1 MSASTDDVAHAPDDQ
16 VDRLAAT
23 LDRAQR
29 ELRTAEASADTRALL
44 ELAKGVLVERLHCGP
59 AQAARQLRELATR
72 SGRSELEFAADIV
85 NNAARDRIAEATLEF
100 PAIEPEP
107 VVLRLRTAESGILA
121 ASDAQAVAESLLTHA
136 LAPLG
141 AMGVAIWAA
150 GSDSSLTL
158 AGFAGFTAA
167 EAQRWRY
174 VPPGVATT
182 ARRALTDRHTIW
194 FDTITGGDPV
204 SIGYRETPG
213 GGRVAV
219 PATAG
224 GRILGVLEI
233 CWPHPLPP
241 QPTPI
246 QRQVEALAE
255 LCAHTLESRPV
266 ELPGMDIRSRPEIT
280 ELVALAE
287 SMLDSAMVL
296 RPQLDERGQLVDFRI
311 QHTNSAFV
319 DPAGRARSAVTG
331 ALLLEAF
338 PLSAAPNGIFA
349 KVAQVHATGEPL
361 RADQSAMTVLV
372 DEVPVTMTV
381 GMSISRHN
389 DCVLLVLR
397 MQDEAARLAGLLRHA
412 QRLGRIGGFE
422 ENTLTGEITWSSQL
436 YMLYGLAQ
444 GAAPIPLQQLASY
457 AHPDDADAIG
467 RLLRT
472 LLHHRRPAS
481 TVFRLRQADGI
492 LRHTRVIAEPVLDA
506 DNRLLV
512 IRGAYQDVSAQHWT
526 EVALAA
532 TRDQLAQT
540 ELEAAEGNRLALRL
554 QRAIMPTAQGVID
567 APGLRVAVRYRPA
580 ESDHL
585 VGGDWYDAVE
595 LPSKQILL
603 SVGDIAGHGIDAA
616 TGMVALRNALR
627 GLATT
632 EAGPAQ
638 LLAWL
643 NLVAHN
649 LSEKVVA
656 TALCGIYDPKT
667 QILRWARA
675 GHLPPVLIRDQHASA
690 LPMISGILLGAVGE
704 AVYAEGELHL
714 QPGDTLLMY
723 TDGLI
728 ERKDRALDDSVNDLL
743 ATAVEQ
749 PQTLEQR
756 LDHLLTHS
764 NADTDDDTCIV
775 GIQLR

>member
-1 MSASTDDVAHAPDDQ
+1 MSASTADDDVQAQEDQ
-16 VDRLAAT
+16 QLGRLAAT

-29 ELRTAEASADTRALL
+29 ELRTSAAQADTRALL

-59 AQAARQLRELATR
+59 AQAMRQLRELAAR

-100 PAIEPEP
+100 PLAEDAEP
-107 VVLRLRTAESGILA
+107 VALRLRTAESGILA
-121 ASDAQAVAESLLTHA
+121 ASDSQAVAESLLTHA

-141 AMGVAIWAA
+141 AVGVAIWAA
-150 GSDSSLTL
+150 GSDSSLSL

-174 VPPGVATT
+174 VPPGVGTT

-194 FDTITGGDPV
+194 FDTLTGGDPV

-266 ELPGMDIRSRPEIT
+266 ELPGLDTRSRPDIA

-311 QHTNSAFV
+311 QHTNTAFV
-319 DPAGRARSAVTG
+319 DPAGRSRSAVTG

-338 PLSAAPNGIFA
+338 PLAAAPNGIFS
-349 KVAQVHATGEPL
+349 KVSQVHATGEPF
-361 RADQSAMTVLV
+361 RAEQSVWTVLV

-389 DCVLLVLR
+389 DSVLLVLR
-397 MQDEAARLAGLLRHA
+397 MQDEAARMVGLLRHA

-422 ENTLTGEITWSSQL
+422 ENALTGEITWSSQL
-436 YMLYGLAQ
+436 YTLYGLAQ
-444 GAAPIPLQQLASY
+444 GATPIPLQQLAGY

-467 RLLRT
+467 RFLRA
-472 LLHHRRPAS
+472 LLHHRKPAS
-481 TVFRLRQADGI
+481 TVFRLRQARRHPAAQPGDRRTGARRGQPAARDPRRLPGCVRPALDRGRAGRDPRPTRPDRTGSGRGQPAGAAVAARDHAHRPGRHRRARPAHRRALPARRERPPGRRRLVRRGRTAVQADPA
-492 LRHTRVIAEPVLDA
+492 LRRRHRRARHRRGHRHGRAAQRPARPRHHGGRPGAAADLAEPG
-506 DNRLLV
+506 
-512 IRGAYQDVSAQHWT
+512 GAQPFRQGR
-526 EVALAA
+526 
-532 TRDQLAQT
+532 RD
-540 ELEAAEGNRLALRL
+540 R
-554 QRAIMPTAQGVID
+554 
-567 APGLRVAVRYRPA
+567 AVRR
-580 ESDHL
+580 S
-585 VGGDWYDAVE
+585 
-595 LPSKQILL
+595 
-603 SVGDIAGHGIDAA
+603 
-616 TGMVALRNALR
+616 
-627 GLATT
+627 TT
-632 EAGPAQ
+632 RKPRSCAGPAP
-638 LLAWL
+638 
-643 NLVAHN
+643 
-649 LSEKVVA
+649 A
-656 TALCGIYDPKT
+656 TCP
-667 QILRWARA
+667 RCS
-675 GHLPPVLIRDQHASA
+675 SA
-690 LPMISGILLGAVGE
+690 TSTRPRC
-704 AVYAEGELHL
+704 
-714 QPGDTLLMY
+714 P
-723 TDGLI
+723 
-728 ERKDRALDDSVNDLL
+728 
-743 ATAVEQ
+743 
-749 PQTLEQR
+749 
-756 LDHLLTHS
+756 
-764 NADTDDDTCIV
+764 
-775 GIQLR
+775 